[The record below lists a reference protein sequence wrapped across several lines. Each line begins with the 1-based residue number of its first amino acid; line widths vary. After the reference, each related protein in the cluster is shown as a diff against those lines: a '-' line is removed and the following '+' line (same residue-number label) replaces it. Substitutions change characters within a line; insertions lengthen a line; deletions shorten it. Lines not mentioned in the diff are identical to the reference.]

1 MRGPVPPIR
10 IYIYVLLQRLGV
22 IAGNHFNG
30 PYKVTERVLSLV
42 SEFPSDFKL
51 YCFIAFL
58 MPSGIPSL
66 TAFDWTK
73 LTLSR

>member
-10 IYIYVLLQRLGV
+10 IYIHVLLQRLGV

-42 SEFPSDFKL
+42 SELFVAAFASASKIFKRL
-51 YCFIAFL
+51 I
-58 MPSGIPSL
+58 
-66 TAFDWTK
+66 D
-73 LTLSR
+73 